1 MADHQDIMLMAHLMR
16 RAGFGASHEEVERRA
31 AIGYEATVEEL
42 LHPEGQP
49 DLEMDV
55 MNRYMHG
62 WRDLQG
68 LMANQGYWTYR
79 MVNSPK
85 QLEEKICLFWHGI
98 FCVGDSK
105 CMRARQILLELNN
118 FRAHGLGKFDNLL
131 MYLSTDPAM
140 LYYLDNQLS
149 HKEAVN
155 ENWGRELLELF
166 SMGVGMDGQA
176 NYTEDDV
183 KACAQAFT
191 GWTIANAIPRYPYGS
206 YANRFLYNR
215 FDHIEEDKTFLGE
228 TGNWNG
234 EDIVRIICKQP
245 ATARFVARHLYN
257 FFVADE
263 PQVPAWQHTPPRD
276 PELIKAL
283 EEEYF
288 RSGYEIRAMLRVLF
302 NSDSFKNA
310 RFAKVKNPC
319 EVVCG
324 TLRVVGDF
332 TTPKPRI
339 YDPAL
344 QIRYMG
350 QDLLNP
356 PTVEGWHTGKEWIDS
371 GTLVE
376 RVNYAAGEMGRTDSP
391 GIKAII
397 DRLQDKGATI
407 SADELLDG
415 CLELLGGYELMD
427 ETRELFLSQAVKNGQ
442 MATANEEFPGQVAQ
456 LLQLIVATQEYQFA

>member
-1 MADHQDIMLMAHLMR
+1 MADNDIALMAHLMR
-16 RAGFGASHEEVERRA
+16 RAGFGASYEELVERTA
-31 AIGYEATVEEL
+31 KGYEATVEEL
-42 LHPEGQP
+42 LNPQEQP

-62 WRDLQG
+62 WRDMNG

-79 MVNSPK
+79 MVNSQR
-85 QLEEKICLFWHGI
+85 QLEEKVCLFWHGI

-118 FRAHGLGKFDNLL
+118 FRNHGLGKFDELL

-166 SMGVGMDGQA
+166 SMGVGMDGEA

-215 FDHIEEDKTFLGE
+215 YDHIEEDKTFLGE

-245 ATARFVARHLYN
+245 ATARFVARHLSNY
-257 FFVADE
+257 FVSDE
-263 PQVPAWQHTPPRD
+263 PQVPAWQHVPPQH
-276 PELIKAL
+276 PELIKEL
-283 EEEYF
+283 EDEYF
-288 RSGYEIRAMLRVLF
+288 RSGYEIKSMLRVLF
-302 NSDSFKNA
+302 NSDTFKNA
-310 RFAKVKNPC
+310 RFAKVKNPS

-324 TLRVVGDF
+324 ALRVVGDF
-332 TTPKPRI
+332 TEPKPRL

-344 QIRYMG
+344 EIRYMG

-376 RVNYAAGEMGRTDSP
+376 RINFVAGEMGRVDSP
-391 GIKAII
+391 GINAFI
-397 DRLQDKGATI
+397 DRLKAEGSTL
-407 SADELLDG
+407 SAGRIVEA
-415 CLELLGGYELMD
+415 CLEMLGFYELGGDNQDLLTAHAEAASGLD
-427 ETRELFLSQAVKNGQ
+427 TGSPEFAQFVGQ
-442 MATANEEFPGQVAQ
+442 I
-456 LLQLIVATQEYQFA
+456 LQLIVSTQEYQFN

>member
-1 MADHQDIMLMAHLMR
+1 MADNDIALMAHLMR
-16 RAGFGASHEEVERRA
+16 RAGFGASYEELERRA
-31 AIGYEATVEEL
+31 AQGYEATVEEL
-42 LHPEGQP
+42 LNPEALP
-49 DLEMDV
+49 DLQMDV

-62 WRDLQG
+62 WRDMNG

-79 MVNSPK
+79 MVNSQR

-118 FRAHGLGKFDNLL
+118 FRSHGLGQFDELL

-166 SMGVGMDGQA
+166 SMGVGMDGEA

-215 FDHIEEDKTFLGE
+215 YDHIEDDKTFLGE
-228 TGNWNG
+228 TGNFNG
-234 EDIVRIICKQP
+234 EDIIRIIAKQP
-245 ATARFVARHLYN
+245 ATARFIARHLSNY
-257 FFVADE
+257 FVADE
-263 PQVPAWQHTPPRD
+263 PQVPAWQHVPPQH
-276 PELIKAL
+276 PELVKEL
-283 EEEYF
+283 EDEYF
-288 RSGYEIRAMLRVLF
+288 RSGYEIRSMLRVLF
-302 NSDSFKNA
+302 NSDTFKNA
-310 RFAKVKNPC
+310 RFAKVKNPS

-324 TLRVVGDF
+324 ALRIVGDF
-332 TTPKPRI
+332 TEPKPRI

-344 QIRYMG
+344 EIGYMG

-356 PTVEGWHTGKEWIDS
+356 AD
-371 GTLVE
+371 
-376 RVNYAAGEMGRTDSP
+376 GRGLAHRQGVD
-391 GIKAII
+391 
-397 DRLQDKGATI
+397 
-407 SADELLDG
+407 
-415 CLELLGGYELMD
+415 
-427 ETRELFLSQAVKNGQ
+427 
-442 MATANEEFPGQVAQ
+442 
-456 LLQLIVATQEYQFA
+456 

>member
-1 MADHQDIMLMAHLMR
+1 MADNDIALMAHLMR
-16 RAGFGASHEEVERRA
+16 RAGFGASYEELVERTA
-31 AIGYEATVEEL
+31 KGYEATVEEL
-42 LHPEGQP
+42 LNPQEQP

-62 WRDLQG
+62 WRDMNG

-79 MVNSPK
+79 MVNSQR
-85 QLEEKICLFWHGI
+85 QLEEKVCLFWHGI

-118 FRAHGLGKFDNLL
+118 FRNHGLGKFDELL

-166 SMGVGMDGQA
+166 SMGVGMDGEA

-215 FDHIEEDKTFLGE
+215 YDHIEEDKTFLGE

-245 ATARFVARHLYN
+245 ATARFVARHLSNY
-257 FFVADE
+257 FVSDE
-263 PQVPAWQHTPPRD
+263 PQVPAWQHVPPQH
-276 PELIKAL
+276 PELIKEL
-283 EEEYF
+283 EDEYF
-288 RSGYEIRAMLRVLF
+288 RSGYEIKSMLRVLF
-302 NSDSFKNA
+302 NSDTFKNA
-310 RFAKVKNPC
+310 RFAKVKNPS

-324 TLRVVGDF
+324 ALRVVGDF
-332 TTPKPRI
+332 TEPKPRL

-344 QIRYMG
+344 EIRYMG

-376 RVNYAAGEMGRTDSP
+376 RINFVAGEMGRVDSP
-391 GIKAII
+391 GINAFI
-397 DRLQDKGATI
+397 DRLKAEGPTLSAGRIVGA
-407 SADELLDG
+407 
-415 CLELLGGYELMD
+415 CLEMLGFYELSED
-427 ETRELFLSQAVKNGQ
+427 NQDLLTAHAEAASGLDTGSPEFAQFVGQ
-442 MATANEEFPGQVAQ
+442 I
-456 LLQLIVATQEYQFA
+456 LQLIVSTQEYQFA

>member
-1 MADHQDIMLMAHLMR
+1 MADNDIALMAHLMR
-16 RAGFGASHEEVERRA
+16 RAGFGASYEELVERTA
-31 AIGYEATVEEL
+31 KGYEATVEEL
-42 LHPEGQP
+42 LNPQEQP

-62 WRDLQG
+62 WRDMNG

-79 MVNSPK
+79 MVNSQR

-118 FRAHGLGKFDNLL
+118 FRNYGLGKFDDLL

-166 SMGVGMDGQA
+166 SMGVGMDGEP

-215 FDHIEEDKTFLGE
+215 YDHIEEDKTFLGE

-245 ATARFVARHLYN
+245 ATARFVARHLSNY
-257 FFVADE
+257 FVSDE
-263 PQVPAWQHTPPRD
+263 PQVPAWQHVPPQH
-276 PELIKAL
+276 PELIKEL
-283 EEEYF
+283 EDEYF
-288 RSGYEIRAMLRVLF
+288 RSGYEIKSMLRVLF
-302 NSDSFKNA
+302 NSDTFKNA
-310 RFAKVKNPC
+310 RFAKVKNPS

-324 TLRVVGDF
+324 ALRVVGDF
-332 TTPKPRI
+332 TEPKPRL

-344 QIRYMG
+344 EIRYMG

-376 RVNYAAGEMGRTDSP
+376 RINFVAGEMGRVDSP
-391 GIKAII
+391 GINAFI
-397 DRLQDKGATI
+397 DRLKTEGSTLPSERIVGA
-407 SADELLDG
+407 
-415 CLELLGGYELMD
+415 CLEMLGYYELSED
-427 ETRELFLSQAVKNGQ
+427 NQALLTAHAESAGSLDTGSPEFAQFVGQ
-442 MATANEEFPGQVAQ
+442 I
-456 LLQLIVATQEYQFA
+456 LQLIVSTQEYQFN

>member
-1 MADHQDIMLMAHLMR
+1 MADNDIALMAHLMR
-16 RAGFGASHEEVERRA
+16 RAGFGASYEELERRA
-31 AIGYEATVEEL
+31 AEGYEATVEEL
-42 LHPEGQP
+42 LHPEDLP
-49 DLEMDV
+49 DLQMDV

-62 WRDLQG
+62 WRDMNG

-79 MVNSPK
+79 MVNSQR
-85 QLEEKICLFWHGI
+85 QLEEKVCLFWHGI

-118 FRAHGLGKFDNLL
+118 FRSHGLGKFDELL

-166 SMGVGMDGQA
+166 SMGVGMDGEA

-215 FDHIEEDKTFLGE
+215 YDHIEDDKTFLGE
-228 TGNWNG
+228 TGNFNG
-234 EDIVRIICKQP
+234 EDIIRIIAKQP
-245 ATARFVARHLYN
+245 ATARFIARHLSNY
-257 FFVADE
+257 FVSDE
-263 PQVPAWQHTPPRD
+263 PQVPAWQHVPPLH
-276 PELIKAL
+276 PELIKEL
-283 EEEYF
+283 EDEYF
-288 RSGYEIRAMLRVLF
+288 RSGYEIRSMLRVLF
-302 NSDSFKNA
+302 NSDTFKNA
-310 RFAKVKNPC
+310 RFAKVKNPS

-324 TLRVVGDF
+324 ALRIVGDF
-332 TTPKPRI
+332 TEPKPRI

-344 QIRYMG
+344 EIGYMG

-376 RVNYAAGEMGRTDSP
+376 RINFTAGEMGRVTSP
-391 GIKAII
+391 GISAFVG
-397 DRLQDKGATI
+397 RLRSEGPAMAAETLI
-407 SADELLDG
+407 AR
-415 CLELLGGYELMD
+415 CLEMLGHYELTD
-427 ETRELFLSQAVKNGQ
+427 ENQALLLSHAESASNLDTRTPEFAQFVGQ
-442 MATANEEFPGQVAQ
+442 I
-456 LLQLIVATQEYQFA
+456 LQLIVSTQEYQFN